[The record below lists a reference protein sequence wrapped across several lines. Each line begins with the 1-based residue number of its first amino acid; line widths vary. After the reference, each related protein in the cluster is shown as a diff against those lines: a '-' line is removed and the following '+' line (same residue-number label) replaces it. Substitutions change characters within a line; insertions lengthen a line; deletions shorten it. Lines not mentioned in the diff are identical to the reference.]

1 MHSVENEHKNEHENE
16 HENEHDN
23 EHEKLN
29 IKLAI
34 THYSVVTLYCTTQP
48 KPKSSQWHAQPSQV

>member
-1 MHSVENEHKNEHENE
+1 MHSVENEHKNE

-34 THYSVVTLYCTTQP
+34 THYSVVTLYLLRDHP
-48 KPKSSQWHAQPSQV
+48 